1 LRFCLRH
8 EAVSSVIPG
17 MRTSGQEPVADNCTV
32 PQGKLSA
39 ERLGA
44 PRAHAWP
51 RNHWMR
57 VAGRFWTWLAK
68 RVP

>member
-1 LRFCLRH
+1 
-8 EAVSSVIPG
+8 
-17 MRTSGQEPVADNCTV
+17 MADNCTV